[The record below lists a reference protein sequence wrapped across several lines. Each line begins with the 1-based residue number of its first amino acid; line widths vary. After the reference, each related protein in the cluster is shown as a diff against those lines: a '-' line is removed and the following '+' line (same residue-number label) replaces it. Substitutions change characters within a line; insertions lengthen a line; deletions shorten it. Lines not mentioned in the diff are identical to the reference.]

1 MTSVFTSPN
10 RNDTGHKFWF
20 FSLENVIYAKISSCF
35 EKGLM
40 LQNTE
45 QVFCNAD
52 LFIISHSHK
61 YTQNLGTLK
70 GFCLLC
76 QSAATAE
83 TNSTRER
90 GVTMPLSLNSV
101 PWRKLVLGR

>member
-70 GFCLLC
+70 GFCYVNQQPHLK
-76 QSAATAE
+76 QTA
-83 TNSTRER
+83 
-90 GVTMPLSLNSV
+90 
-101 PWRKLVLGR
+101 LGREVSQCRSA